1 MKKRGIKLS
10 KKGMTA
16 NFLVSIIIT
25 LVAFLLLSATIVKFM
40 SGQDEKGKENACHTS
55 IALRAQTV
63 FNLNPEK
70 NNDKFDLIKA
80 KIKVIPPVCETID
93 KEVKGK
99 REKVKQVVAD
109 KIARCWWMFGEGRYE
124 ETLHGSSIQLLPD
137 IFGFEE
143 LENKCFNCYTI
154 LVDKEAMKNEPPI
167 SGEEMIDYLNTKK
180 HPQVKDKTYLEY
192 IQSYGGPGR
201 VVFSAPYIIPGEAY
215 SISMMPKLKDIDE
228 ESAFWEG
235 VGKIAIGTTVVLGV
249 ALGTVCIVSTAG
261 LCTAVVGPLAAVATT
276 GTLAGL
282 GIIAIGAKA
291 TVLIAGGAA
300 YMAYSGYMD
309 VMSSLYKE
317 ERYIS
322 SVYFGFLEVGQQM
335 CGSGDI
341 RGQ

>member
-16 NFLVSIIIT
+16 NFLVSLIIT

-40 SGQDEKGKENACHTS
+40 SGQDEKGKENACRTS

-124 ETLHGSSIQLLPD
+124 ETLHGTSIQLLPD

-143 LENKCFNCYTI
+143 FENKCFNCYTI

-180 HPQVKDKTYLEY
+180 HPQVKDKTYLDY

-201 VVFSAPYIIPGEAY
+201 FLYLPIDSQGRAMGIMPGQAY
-215 SISMMPKLKDIDE
+215 TISLGPKLKNLE
-228 ESAFWEG
+228 EDTLGWGIAKVGAGLAGAF
-235 VGKIAIGTTVVLGV
+235 VLGLVTGGAGFIVIGGVIASTLMV
-249 ALGTVCIVSTAG
+249 ASGYSDIKAALYSGVSRDVST
-261 LCTAVVGPLAAVATT
+261 
-276 GTLAGL
+276 
-282 GIIAIGAKA
+282 
-291 TVLIAGGAA
+291 
-300 YMAYSGYMD
+300 
-309 VMSSLYKE
+309 
-317 ERYIS
+317 
-322 SVYFGFLEVGQQM
+322 VYFDTLEVGQQM